1 MRLIRPITTL
11 AIFMILLSSCEKNSG
26 IEQIHSDLEMM
37 ADWQDFEIGE
47 NEELIFKVT
56 ITEEDKLDISWKEE
70 PFMKDTDSYTADII
84 VSAYRP
90 DGLTPYFED
99 NDNGYQD
106 DSEMIDII
114 DGDMQVIIIITAK
127 EGLSGSF
134 AIRVRGITETLVT
147 NPKDIDFGTT
157 WLEKNCS
164 VGDVKWLKVD
174 CGSETD
180 VSVEWMEF
188 DRPETGSNYT
198 ADIKVS
204 VYSELLDVTYLL
216 DQNHGYGD
224 NARAISLTH
233 SSSIIYIRV
242 MLNNDEMEGSYAI
255 RVYPTS
261 AK

>member
-1 MRLIRPITTL
+1 MKLLRPLSALTVFI
-11 AIFMILLSSCEKNSG
+11 ILFASCEKDPG

-37 ADWQDFEIGE
+37 NDWQEFEIGE
-47 NEELIFKVT
+47 NEELIFKIT
-56 ITEEDKLDISWKEE
+56 ITSEDKLDISWKEE
-70 PFMKDTDSYTADII
+70 PFMKDTDAYTADII

-90 DGLTPYFED
+90 DGVTPYFED
-99 NDNGYQD
+99 EDNGYQD
-106 DSEMIDII
+106 DSELIDII
-114 DGDMQVIIIITAK
+114 EGDMQVILIITAR

-147 NPKDIDFGTT
+147 DPKEIDFGLT
-157 WLEKNCS
+157 WVGKNCYA
-164 VGDVKWLKVD
+164 GDVKWLKVD

-188 DRPETGSNYT
+188 DRPETGSIYT

-204 VYSELLDVTYLL
+204 VYSELLDVNYLL

-242 MLNNDEMEGSYAI
+242 MLNDDELDGSYAI
-255 RVYPTS
+255 RVFPTPVN
-261 AK
+261 